1 MLISAPDPASIDRLL
16 LKEAKGATKRD
27 KFVFF
32 CIRNVYIGLRILS
45 RIALGKKKRDK
56 LYLERGISFRG
67 FLYKS
72 IEFLNLD
79 SSFLLV
85 FNVPEYDYKFY
96 SRATRKIPNFLI
108 QDMYASM
115 TIHEEDIRKYFN
127 PKRGDIVIDIGAAF
141 GLYTITSSKQ
151 VGANGKVI
159 AIEAHPGNYEMLN
172 HNIKLNG
179 LTNVIPLNYAV
190 YSKETKIKLFL
201 PDEESG
207 YTMHHSVMFN
217 YLSSKYPLQG
227 KDNEKFIEVNA
238 NTLDNLLQKNG
249 ISQVNWI
256 KIDVEGAEFEVLKG
270 SANIL
275 STSKDINLLIEI
287 HNPGDTNHYKQIID
301 FLKSYN
307 FKIEFE
313 KIYESGERHMVTTKI

>member
-1 MLISAPDPASIDRLL
+1 MPISKYNEDYIGSNSWL
-16 LKEAKGATKRD
+16 LKEVHGAKIFDRLILFSVRLIYLGVR
-27 KFVFF
+27 V
-32 CIRNVYIGLRILS
+32 ILRI
-45 RIALGKKKRDK
+45 ILGKERRDRVYK
-56 LYLERGISFRG
+56 EKDINFKD
-67 FLYKS
+67 FLYRSLKLLGIEKS
-72 IEFLNLD
+72 VMLKFDVPKYGYRVYCPINKEDFAIMSRHED
-79 SSFLLV
+79 EIIDH
-85 FNVPEYDYKFY
+85 FNTK
-96 SRATRKIPNFLI
+96 
-108 QDMYASM
+108 Q
-115 TIHEEDIRKYFN
+115 
-127 PKRGDIVIDIGAAF
+127 GDIVVDVGAHM
-141 GLYTITSSKQ
+141 GKYTIIASKQ

-159 AIEAHPGNYEMLN
+159 AIEAHPGNYDMLN

>member
-1 MLISAPDPASIDRLL
+1 MIELPLSKYNGDYIGSNSWL
-16 LKEAKGATKRD
+16 LKEGHGAKIFDRLVLFSFKLIYLGVR
-27 KFVFF
+27 VL
-32 CIRNVYIGLRILS
+32 LRI
-45 RIALGKKKRDK
+45 ILGKERRDRVYK
-56 LYLERGISFRG
+56 EKDISFKD
-67 FLYKS
+67 FLYRSLKLLGIDKS
-72 IEFLNLD
+72 IMLKFDVPTYGYKVYCPINKEDFAIMSRHED
-79 SSFLLV
+79 EIIDH
-85 FNVPEYDYKFY
+85 FNTK
-96 SRATRKIPNFLI
+96 
-108 QDMYASM
+108 Q
-115 TIHEEDIRKYFN
+115 
-127 PKRGDIVIDIGAAF
+127 GDIVVDVGAHM
-141 GLYTITSSKQ
+141 GKYTIIASKR

-172 HNIKLNG
+172 RNIKLNG
-179 LTNVIPLNYAV
+179 LTNVTTLNYAV
-190 YSKETKIKLFL
+190 YSKESKIKLFL

-249 ISQVNWI
+249 ILQVNWI

-275 STSKDINLLIEI
+275 SISKDISLLIEV
-287 HNPGDTNHYKQIID
+287 HNPSDIDHYKQIID
-301 FLKSYN
+301 FLKPYN

-313 KIYESGERHMVTTKI
+313 KIYRSGERHMVARKISS

>member
-1 MLISAPDPASIDRLL
+1 MPISKYDGDYIGSNSWL
-16 LKEAKGATKRD
+16 LKEVHGAKIFDRLILFSVRLIYLGVR
-27 KFVFF
+27 V
-32 CIRNVYIGLRILS
+32 ILRI
-45 RIALGKKKRDK
+45 ILGKERRDRVYK
-56 LYLERGISFRG
+56 EKDINFKD
-67 FLYKS
+67 FLYRSLKLLGIEKS
-72 IEFLNLD
+72 VMLKFDVPKYGYRVYCPINKEDFAIMSRHED
-79 SSFLLV
+79 EIIDH
-85 FNVPEYDYKFY
+85 FNTK
-96 SRATRKIPNFLI
+96 
-108 QDMYASM
+108 Q
-115 TIHEEDIRKYFN
+115 
-127 PKRGDIVIDIGAAF
+127 GDIVVDVGAHM
-141 GLYTITSSKQ
+141 GKYTIIASKQ

-159 AIEAHPGNYEMLN
+159 AIEAHPGNYDMLN

-249 ISQVNWI
+249 IYQVNWI

>member
-1 MLISAPDPASIDRLL
+1 LPISKYNEDYIGSNSWL
-16 LKEAKGATKRD
+16 LKEVHGAKIFDRLILFSVRLIYLGVR
-27 KFVFF
+27 V
-32 CIRNVYIGLRILS
+32 ILRI
-45 RIALGKKKRDK
+45 ILGKERRDRVYK
-56 LYLERGISFRG
+56 EKDINFKD
-67 FLYKS
+67 FLYRSLKLLGIDKS
-72 IEFLNLD
+72 VMLKFDVPKYGYRVYCPINKEDFAIMSRHED
-79 SSFLLV
+79 EIIDH
-85 FNVPEYDYKFY
+85 FNTK
-96 SRATRKIPNFLI
+96 
-108 QDMYASM
+108 Q
-115 TIHEEDIRKYFN
+115 
-127 PKRGDIVIDIGAAF
+127 GDIVVDVGAHM
-141 GLYTITSSKQ
+141 GKYTIIASKR

-190 YSKETKIKLFL
+190 YSKESKIKLYM

-275 STSKDINLLIEI
+275 STSKDITLLIEI

-301 FLKSYN
+301 FLKPYN

>member
-1 MLISAPDPASIDRLL
+1 MPISKYNEDYIGSNSWLLNEVHGAKIFDRLIL
-16 LKEAKGATKRD
+16 FSVRLIYLGVR
-27 KFVFF
+27 V
-32 CIRNVYIGLRILS
+32 ILRI
-45 RIALGKKKRDK
+45 ILGKERRDRVYK
-56 LYLERGISFRG
+56 EKDINFKD
-67 FLYKS
+67 FLYRSLKLLGIDKS
-72 IEFLNLD
+72 VMLKFDVPKYGYRVYCPINKEDFAIMSRHED
-79 SSFLLV
+79 EIIDH
-85 FNVPEYDYKFY
+85 FNTK
-96 SRATRKIPNFLI
+96 
-108 QDMYASM
+108 Q
-115 TIHEEDIRKYFN
+115 
-127 PKRGDIVIDIGAAF
+127 GDIVVDVGAHM
-141 GLYTITSSKQ
+141 GKYTIIASKR

-190 YSKETKIKLFL
+190 YSKESKIKLYM

-275 STSKDINLLIEI
+275 STSKDISLLIEI

-301 FLKSYN
+301 FLKPYN

>member
-96 SRATRKIPNFLI
+96 SRVTRKIPNFLI

-190 YSKETKIKLFL
+190 YSSKAKVKIYSNYTIMAERIQ
-201 PDEESG
+201 EEK
-207 YTMHHSVMFN
+207 V
-217 YLSSKYPLQG
+217 K
-227 KDNEKFIEVNA
+227 EKFVEVNA
-238 NTLDNLLQKNG
+238 DTLDNILEQNV
-249 ISQVNWI
+249 IRQEQINWI
-256 KIDVEGAEFEVLKG
+256 KIDVEGAELEVLKG
-270 SANIL
+270 AYNTL
-275 STSKDINLLIEI
+275 SNSKDIALYIEMHSQNNHQPIIELLNL
-287 HNPGDTNHYKQIID
+287 HNINVIYQKNYDGGSHIIA
-301 FLKSYN
+301 
-307 FKIEFE
+307 
-313 KIYESGERHMVTTKI
+313 RR

>member
-1 MLISAPDPASIDRLL
+1 LPISKYNEDYIGSNSWL
-16 LKEAKGATKRD
+16 LKEVHGAKIFDRLILFSVRLIYLGVR
-27 KFVFF
+27 V
-32 CIRNVYIGLRILS
+32 ILRI
-45 RIALGKKKRDK
+45 ILGKERRDRVYK
-56 LYLERGISFRG
+56 EKDINFKD
-67 FLYKS
+67 FLYRSLKLLGIEKS
-72 IEFLNLD
+72 VMLKFDVPKYGYRVYCPINKEDFAIMSRHED
-79 SSFLLV
+79 EIIDH
-85 FNVPEYDYKFY
+85 FNTK
-96 SRATRKIPNFLI
+96 
-108 QDMYASM
+108 Q
-115 TIHEEDIRKYFN
+115 
-127 PKRGDIVIDIGAAF
+127 GDIVVDVGAHM
-141 GLYTITSSKQ
+141 GKYTIIASKQ

-190 YSKETKIKLFL
+190 YSKETKIKLFM

-249 ISQVNWI
+249 IYQVNWI

>member
-1 MLISAPDPASIDRLL
+1 LPISKYNEDYIGSNSWL
-16 LKEAKGATKRD
+16 LKEVHGAKMFDRLILFSVRLIYLGVR
-27 KFVFF
+27 V
-32 CIRNVYIGLRILS
+32 ILRI
-45 RIALGKKKRDK
+45 ILGKERRDRVYK
-56 LYLERGISFRG
+56 EKDINFKD
-67 FLYKS
+67 FLYRSLKLLGIEKS
-72 IEFLNLD
+72 VMLKFDVPKYGYRVYCPINKEDFAIMSRHED
-79 SSFLLV
+79 EIIDH
-85 FNVPEYDYKFY
+85 FNTK
-96 SRATRKIPNFLI
+96 
-108 QDMYASM
+108 Q
-115 TIHEEDIRKYFN
+115 
-127 PKRGDIVIDIGAAF
+127 GDIVVDVGAHM
-141 GLYTITSSKQ
+141 GKYTIIASKQ

-249 ISQVNWI
+249 IPQVNWI

-270 SANIL
+270 SANVL
-275 STSKDINLLIEI
+275 SISKDISLLIEV
-287 HNPGDTNHYKQIID
+287 HNPSDTDHYTQIID
-301 FLKSYN
+301 FLKPYN

-313 KIYESGERHMVTTKI
+313 KIYGSGERHMVARKISY

>member
-1 MLISAPDPASIDRLL
+1 MPISKYNEDYIGSNSWL
-16 LKEAKGATKRD
+16 LKEVHGAKIFDRLILFSVRLIYLGVR
-27 KFVFF
+27 V
-32 CIRNVYIGLRILS
+32 ILRI
-45 RIALGKKKRDK
+45 ILGKERRDRVYK
-56 LYLERGISFRG
+56 EKDINFKD
-67 FLYKS
+67 FLYRSLKLLGVEKS
-72 IEFLNLD
+72 VMLKFDVPKYGYRVYCPINKEDFAIMSRHED
-79 SSFLLV
+79 EIIDH
-85 FNVPEYDYKFY
+85 FNTK
-96 SRATRKIPNFLI
+96 
-108 QDMYASM
+108 Q
-115 TIHEEDIRKYFN
+115 
-127 PKRGDIVIDIGAAF
+127 GDIVVDVGAHM
-141 GLYTITSSKQ
+141 GKYTIIASKQ

-159 AIEAHPGNYEMLN
+159 AIEAHPGNYDMLN